1 MPEDRW
7 LITTGHE
14 DFRFPFFFDIIHL
27 GTLISAIKGDK
38 KKM

>member
-14 DFRFPFFFDIIHL
+14 DFRFPFFDIIHL
-27 GTLISAIKGDK
+27 GTLISAIKRDK
-38 KKM
+38 QKK